1 VDANPDG
8 NGQVDQTWL
17 AERAHLVDLAFRML
31 RDIGAAEDTVSEAF
45 TRLMGADFENIAD
58 RRGWLIVVTT
68 RLCLDQLRS
77 ARVRR
82 EQIREPDTFAQLA
95 QPAGGSPVDP
105 ADRITLDDEVHLAL
119 LVVLQ
124 RLSPAERVVF
134 VLHEVFGMPF
144 DQIAASTGRT
154 ATGCRQLAHRARTK
168 ISTSSIGPTMPVR
181 DAVGQ
186 HLTDT
191 FITACATG
199 NLEALLTV
207 LAADVHGDIDLG
219 PGAAAEIE
227 LVIGAQP
234 VGTNLLR
241 FWGHAATLVSH
252 PVAGRPALL
261 GFRHRRLAGILLLTL
276 DDAMITKVHI
286 IADPLKLAVAARQ
299 LAPPLGPADTPNA

>member
-1 VDANPDG
+1 MDANPDG
-8 NGQVDQTWL
+8 NGQIDQTWR

-45 TRLMGADFENIAD
+45 TRLIGADFENIAD

-77 ARVRR
+77 SRARR

-95 QPAGGSPVDP
+95 QPAGGSPIDP

-134 VLHEVFGMPF
+134 VLHDVFGMPF
-144 DQIAASTGRT
+144 DPIAETTGRT

-168 ISTSSIGPTMPVR
+168 ISAPPDGLTPPVH
-181 DAVGQ
+181 DTVGQ
-186 HLTDT
+186 AVTDT

-207 LAADVHGDIDLG
+207 LAPDVHGDIDLG
-219 PGAAAEIE
+219 VGAVAEIE
-227 LVIGAQP
+227 LVIGAHP
-234 VGTNLLR
+234 VGANLLR
-241 FWGHAATLVSH
+241 FWGPGATLVSH
-252 PVAGRPALL
+252 PVAGHPALL
-261 GFRHRRLAGILLLTL
+261 GFRDRRLSAILLLTL
-276 DDAMITKVHI
+276 DGALITKVHVV
-286 IADPLKLAVAARQ
+286 ADPLKLAVAVRQ
-299 LAPPLGPADTPNA
+299 LASLT

>member
-1 VDANPDG
+1 MNANPDG
-8 NGQVDQTWL
+8 NGQIDQTWV

-82 EQIREPDTFAQLA
+82 EQIREPDAFAQLA
-95 QPAGGSPVDP
+95 QPAGGSPIDP

-134 VLHEVFGMPF
+134 VLHEVFGLPF
-144 DQIAASTGRT
+144 EQIAESTGRT
-154 ATGCRQLAHRARTK
+154 AVGCRQLARRARTK
-168 ISTSSIGPTMPVR
+168 ISATPSAPALPIPEPE
-181 DAVGQ
+181 GQ
-186 HLTDT
+186 EVTDT

-199 NLEALLTV
+199 N
-207 LAADVHGDIDLG
+207 
-219 PGAAAEIE
+219 
-227 LVIGAQP
+227 
-234 VGTNLLR
+234 
-241 FWGHAATLVSH
+241 
-252 PVAGRPALL
+252 
-261 GFRHRRLAGILLLTL
+261 
-276 DDAMITKVHI
+276 
-286 IADPLKLAVAARQ
+286 
-299 LAPPLGPADTPNA
+299 